1 MIDTSSSFISKGDI
15 VTLSPEINSQT
26 YSLYFNSKAFLQACD
41 GLSYKFKHLSLEDNI
56 NLIYNYFG
64 FSIEKIQY
72 KRNNNAPDP
81 VGIYRH
87 DSFNQYGD
95 LKVDRPN
102 NIMTNGVDS
111 TTNIVM
117 DNSIR
122 DDEFVNYINDFC
134 GDIRSKGAKVFFN
147 FSPCNEL
154 AIMSSKSVRDDFQNW
169 IDTAFDCDRLTNVE
183 DCIIDYRYFYDTNFH
198 LNSSGAVYWTKLL
211 INNLHNKT
219 GIESS
224 NKNDNYDNN
233 DNTDYDIVIPPLD
246 SPNDTIPDID
256 IIIPG
261 IDDNDNKDDDI
272 IVPPSIGGDDVIE
285 PDDDKVVDF
294 DSYNGEANNNYI
306 DYFEYKL
313 VGSSYQIVSVK
324 DEYKNMKQDI
334 LPSIYNGKNIT
345 TIKSNAFYGCI
356 DLEEIYIG
364 LTYKIFE
371 EKSFNGC
378 ISLKKIYLFQKDGNL
393 IQPPSLGLLDGASK
407 TVKIFIL
414 KDANYSSGYT
424 WSNYNDYFMYFE
436 REVND

>member
-1 MIDTSSSFISKGDI
+1 M
-15 VTLSPEINSQT
+15 L
-26 YSLYFNSKAFLQACD
+26 FNSIEFLIF
-41 GLSYKFKHLSLEDNI
+41 LIIVFVLYWIIPKKFRWILL
-56 NLIYNYFG
+56 L
-64 FSIEKIQY
+64 
-72 KRNNNAPDP
+72 A
-81 VGIYRH
+81 
-87 DSFNQYGD
+87 
-95 LKVDRPN
+95 
-102 NIMTNGVDS
+102 
-111 TTNIVM
+111 
-117 DNSIR
+117 
-122 DDEFVNYINDFC
+122 
-134 GDIRSKGAKVFFN
+134 
-147 FSPCNEL
+147 PCNEL
-154 AIMSSKSVRDDFQNW
+154 AIMSSKLVRDDFQNW
-169 IDTAFDCDRLTNVE
+169 IDTSFNCDRLTNIE

-211 INNLHNKT
+211 IKNLHNKI

-224 NKNDNYDNN
+224 NKNDVDDDN

-272 IVPPSIGGDDVIE
+272 IVPPSIDGDDVIE
-285 PDDDKVVDF
+285 PDDDKIVDF

-324 DEYKNMKQDI
+324 DEYKNIKQVI
-334 LPSIYNGKNIT
+334 LPSTYNGKNIT

-378 ISLKKIYLFQKDGNL
+378 ISLKKIYLFQKEGNL
-393 IQPPSLGLLDGASK
+393 IQPPSSGLLDGASK
-407 TVKIFIL
+407 SVKIYIL
-414 KDANYSSGYT
+414 KDANYASGYT
-424 WSNYNDYFMYFE
+424 WSNYNDYFMFFE